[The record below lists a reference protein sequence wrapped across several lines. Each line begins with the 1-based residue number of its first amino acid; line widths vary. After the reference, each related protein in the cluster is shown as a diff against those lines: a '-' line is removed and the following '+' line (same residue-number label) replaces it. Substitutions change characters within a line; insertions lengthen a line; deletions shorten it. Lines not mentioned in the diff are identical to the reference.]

1 MNVDIKGEKTLI
13 LKEYIDIKIDFES
26 LCINRIKYVREII
39 TILECGWDIYMK
51 YKGVFIL
58 LHSVSM
64 SRYRNSSEDINVTK
78 NNLLQI

>member
-39 TILECGWDIYMK
+39 TILECG
-51 YKGVFIL
+51 
-58 LHSVSM
+58 
-64 SRYRNSSEDINVTK
+64 
-78 NNLLQI
+78 